1 MLSFENS
8 PNLSS
13 SYSKRKNIPDGLWN
27 RCEVCGEITFSKELD
42 RNFKIC
48 PKCGYHYPMSASER
62 IRMLLASKSFIEYES
77 SIPKAEGVPE
87 LAKDQRSEHIC
98 EYGLR
103 SNPPL
108 TPLPTPYP
116 SKGGERKGLQSERTD
131 VTSELVTAGEVRLH
145 EYQIVLCIISSNP
158 TDGSNIQFNLNKKEY
173 EKVLYTFNKSLMKSM
188 PLITFYADGTIV
200 NLSSKYATPACAA
213 LVAAGRSIYEGGH
226 IEPNDHK
233 TKSLVSEANTTTR
246 GEENSSEWLSF
257 ISLINLAAI
266 VEKLSQKRIPHITVL
281 TNPRVGSEF
290 STSFPLGDIV
300 LAEPKP
306 MNLRPTDNRK
316 NNHKTKSLVSE
327 AIASQARNKPKA
339 SVNEVNIITKNVLS
353 SQLSPENYLIDRYVN
368 RRDLKKNLTKIL
380 SFCIG

>member
-1 MLSFENS
+1 MYFKGENEMSSFENS

-27 RCEVCGEITFSKELD
+27 RCEVCGEITFSKELN

-62 IRMLLASKSFIEYES
+62 IRMLIPSKSFIEYES
-77 SIPKAEGVPE
+77 SIKIPSKEHGCEGGLQSRRACPE
-87 LAKDQRSEHIC
+87 LVE
-98 EYGLR
+98 GLR
-103 SNPPL
+103 AKAKQSL
-108 TPLPTPYP
+108 L
-116 SKGGERKGLQSERTD
+116 SERTD
-131 VTSELVTAGEVRLH
+131 VTSELVMAGEARLH
-145 EYQIVLCIISSNP
+145 EYQIMLCIINFNP
-158 TDGSNIQFNLNKKEY
+158 TDGLNIQFNLNKKEY
-173 EKVLYTFNKSLMKSM
+173 EKILYTFNKALMKSL

-200 NLSSKYATPACAA
+200 NLSSKYTT
-213 LVAAGRSIYEGGH
+213 IYEGGH

-233 TKSLVSEANTTTR
+233 TKSLVSEANTTAR
-246 GEENSSEWLSF
+246 GEKVSSEWLSF

-281 TNPRVGSEF
+281 MNPRVGSEF

-300 LAEPKP
+300 LAEPKHK
-306 MNLRPTDNRK
+306 NLKSTDNRK
-316 NNHKTKSLVSE
+316 NNHKTKSPRL
-327 AIASQARNKPKA
+327 RRDR
-339 SVNEVNIITKNVLS
+339 SVNEVNIITKNGLP